1 MNSDSKTSYNPMDGA
16 IDRAILQ
23 TLQEDAADNDPEII
37 LELLDIYIHDSADH
51 LSQIVQAVPE
61 EEYRTIELS
70 AHSLKSSSATFGAT
84 NLSALFAEM
93 EQLAR
98 SKTTDGIDGLLKA
111 ASSEFVRVRDELLVE
126 RKRWVEAAS
135 K

>member
-1 MNSDSKTSYNPMDGA
+1 MNSDRKTSYSPMDGA
-16 IDRAILQ
+16 IDRHILQ

-51 LSQIVQAVPE
+51 LNQIIQAVPE

-84 NLSALFAEM
+84 NLAVLFGEM

-98 SKTTDGIDGLLKA
+98 SKTTDGIDGLLNA
-111 ASSEFVRVRDELLVE
+111 AKSEFVRARDELLVE
-126 RKRWVEAAS
+126 RRRWVEAAS